1 MVKHRGRHKRILFHF
16 ILVMSLLLNAVP
28 VVAASG
34 GSEFTPWLPNK
45 HYTFDRPVDSTIDN
59 EGNVY
64 IADSIN
70 NRIVKVDRNGMYLND
85 WGGYG
90 SGEGVFNFPSGIAM
104 DRNGNVY
111 VADRGNNRI
120 QKFDSNGN
128 YLSEW
133 GAYGTGNGQF
143 RAPVNLAIDYNGNIY
158 VADRDNYR
166 IQVLDSNGSF
176 LTQWGSFG
184 TGNGQ
189 FNLIYGIAVDQTG
202 NVYTAE
208 SENHRVQK
216 FTSDGT
222 YITQWGSMGTGNGQF
237 KYPFSIEA
245 DSSGHVYVTD
255 AQNNRIQ
262 KFDSN
267 GVYMDQ
273 WGSFGTGSGQLSFP
287 NSVTIDPNGNIY
299 VTEAL
304 NNRLQTFDP
313 NGEYLAVLNSASGIV
328 RFNDPSGI
336 AFNSNGN
343 VYVIERGSHRIQTF
357 DSSGAYL
364 AGWGSRGNANGQFD
378 HPTSVAINSAG
389 HIYVTDTGNHR
400 IQKFNADGTYT
411 GQWGGQGSGDGL
423 FVDPKG
429 IAVNTNGDV
438 YVVDSGNHR
447 IQKFDADGD
456 YVSQWG
462 SQGGGNGQ
470 FESPSGIA
478 IDSNDHIYVTDSV
491 NHRIQK
497 FDGDGSFLGQW
508 GSLGHDNGQLDH
520 PQGIAIDSHDQ
531 VYIADSNNDR
541 IQSFTVDGAY
551 VDQWGSTGNREGQ
564 FNNPTDIA
572 IDPSGKVYA
581 VDTGNQR
588 IQWKVAKVDTP
599 TAYPV
604 SGTSIANNSV
614 VSLSTATAGATIY
627 YTTDGTVPTR
637 SSARGTEVTIT
648 GAPGESV
655 HVRAFAVRTDMVDSP
670 LLSATYTLAAP
681 ATTTPIGFYDKNV
694 DSAQNRNIVFM
705 LNSNGYMLSD
715 IRNGAVSLIKG
726 LDYELTGNTVTVY
739 SHYLTTLPIG
749 QTVLTFDFGS
759 LASLSLT
766 VHISDS
772 TPVPGA
778 PLLQPAVSGD
788 GQASLTWVPVNGA
801 ANYHIYQS
809 STPSVSG
816 TRIAS
821 VVGSVYD
828 YTATGLANGTTYYFT
843 IQGENQQGT
852 GPFSNIIS
860 ATPFTLPDVPTNVL
874 AVAGD
879 SQATITFN
887 APAFDGGSPI
897 TGYEVIANPGGL
909 TTAATTSPFTFR
921 GLTNGIAYTF
931 TVKAINAGGSGA
943 ESAPSN
949 AVTPMSTSTS
959 PPTPT
964 PAPPNVVMPTPTPSP
979 LTPTSP
985 EPTPEISKPDI
996 FKSDIIDLEKLTYEI
1011 KEKLQ
1016 SAASVQSFTDISNN
1030 WAITSINKLVKL
1042 DAIQGYPDRS
1052 FKPNQ
1057 VITRAEF
1064 ASMLARL
1071 LVIDVTHAGGA
1082 KFPDVQQHWAKDAIE
1097 ALAYYGIVTGD
1108 GDGSFKPDEAI
1119 TREDMVVM
1127 IVRLLNVEA
1136 LPQSGSVDFI
1146 DLTSAGNYATE
1157 SIEAAQRARIVTGY
1171 TDQTFKPKGLTTR
1184 AETATILIR
1193 LLALDASLKEM
1204 LEHE

>member
-1 MVKHRGRHKRILFHF
+1 MFHF

-28 VVAASG
+28 AVSANGESD
-34 GSEFTPWLPNK
+34 FMPWLPNK

-59 EGNVY
+59 GGNVY

-90 SGEGVFNFPSGIAM
+90 SGEGMFNFPSGIAM
-104 DRNGNVY
+104 DSNGNVY

-120 QKFDSNGN
+120 QKFDSNGI
-128 YLSEW
+128 YLAEW

-166 IQVLDSNGSF
+166 IQILDPNGNF
-176 LTQWGSFG
+176 LAKWGSYG

-189 FNLIYGIAVDQTG
+189 FNLIYGIAIDQTG

-216 FTSDGT
+216 FASDGT

-237 KYPFSIEA
+237 RYPFSIES
-245 DSSGHVYVTD
+245 DSSGHVYVAD

-267 GVYMDQ
+267 GVYIDQ
-273 WGSFGTGSGQLSFP
+273 WGSYGTGIGQLNFP
-287 NSVTIDPNGNIY
+287 NSVTVDPNGNIY

-304 NNRLQTFDP
+304 NNRLQRFDL
-313 NGEYLAVLNSASGIV
+313 NGQSLAVQNSTSGIV

-336 AFNSNGN
+336 AFDSNGS
-343 VYVIERGSHRIQTF
+343 VYVIEGGSHRIQKF
-357 DSSGAYL
+357 DSSGAFL
-364 AGWGSRGNANGQFD
+364 GGWGSRGNGNGQFD
-378 HPTSVAINSAG
+378 HPTRAAIDSAG
-389 HIYVTDTGNHR
+389 HVYVTDTGNHR
-400 IQKFNADGTYT
+400 IQKFNADGTYI

-423 FVDPKG
+423 FVAPKG
-429 IAVNTNGDV
+429 IAVNTNGDI

-447 IQKFDADGD
+447 IQKFDAAGN

-470 FESPSGIA
+470 FESPSGVA
-478 IDSNDHIYVTDSV
+478 IDSNDHLYVTDSG

-508 GSLGHDNGQLDH
+508 GTLGHNNGQLDH
-520 PQGIAIDSHDQ
+520 PQGIAIDSQGQ
-531 VYIADSNNDR
+531 VYVTDSNNDR
-541 IQSFTVDGAY
+541 IQSFNVDGAY
-551 VDQWGSTGNREGQ
+551 VDQWGRSGNGDGQ

-572 IDPSGKVYA
+572 IDPSGKVNV

-588 IQWKVAKVDTP
+588 IQWKAEPAITP
-599 TAYPV
+599 
-604 SGTSIANNSV
+604 
-614 VSLSTATAGATIY
+614 
-627 YTTDGTVPTR
+627 
-637 SSARGTEVTIT
+637 
-648 GAPGESV
+648 
-655 HVRAFAVRTDMVDSP
+655 
-670 LLSATYTLAAP
+670 
-681 ATTTPIGFYDKNV
+681 PIGFYDKNA
-694 DSAQNRNIVFM
+694 DSAQNRDIEFT
-705 LNSNGYMLSD
+705 LSSNGYMLSD
-715 IRNGAVSLIKG
+715 VRNDTVSLIKG
-726 LDYELTGNTVTVY
+726 LDYELTGSTVIVY
-739 SHYLTTLPIG
+739 SSYLTTLPIG

-759 LASLSLT
+759 LSSLSVT
-766 VHISDS
+766 IQISDS

-778 PLLQPAVSGD
+778 PLLQPAVPGD
-788 GQASLTWVPVNGA
+788 GQASLTWRPAAGA
-801 ANYHIYQS
+801 VNYHIYQS
-809 STPSVSG
+809 SAPSVSG
-816 TRIAS
+816 TKVAT
-821 VVGSVYD
+821 VVGAVYD
-828 YTATGLANGTTYYFT
+828 YTATGLTNGTTYYFT
-843 IQGENQQGT
+843 IQGENHQGT
-852 GPFSNIIS
+852 SPFSNLIS
-860 ATPFTLPDVPTNVL
+860 ATPFTLPDEPTNVL
-874 AVAGD
+874 AVGGD
-879 SQATITFN
+879 SQATVTFN
-887 APAFDGGSPI
+887 APAFDGGSPL

-909 TTAATTSPFTFR
+909 TAAATTSPFTFR

-931 TVKAINAGGSGA
+931 TVKAINAGGSGT

-949 AVTPMSTSTS
+949 AIMPRSTLTPT
-959 PPTPT
+959 PTPT
-964 PAPPNVVMPTPTPSP
+964 PAPRPTPTP
-979 LTPTSP
+979 T
-985 EPTPEISKPDI
+985 PTPEASKPGI

-1030 WAITSINKLVKL
+1030 WAIASINKLVKL

-1064 ASMLARL
+1064 AAMLARL
-1071 LVIDVTHAGGA
+1071 LIIDVKHAGEA
-1082 KFPDVQQHWAKDAIE
+1082 KFSDVQRHWAKDAIE
-1097 ALAYYGIVTGD
+1097 ALAHYGIVTGG

-1127 IVRLLNVEA
+1127 IVRLLNVEV
-1136 LPQSGSVDFI
+1136 LPQSDSVDFI
-1146 DLTSAGNYATE
+1146 DFTWNYATK

-1171 TDQTFKPKGLTTR
+1171 ADQTFKPKGLTTR